1 MSTDFLASASFGH
14 YGSVYLPASGEID
27 LTGSSASR
35 YVTAILIITDNSSFA
50 KLEALNGE
58 VGQLSTVAA
67 ELNLDDADTGIGA
80 GANGTSVVS
89 ISMKTGMVIYGKWD
103 LVTLNTSSSCICY
116 FAPKLHS

>member
-14 YGSVYLPASGEID
+14 YGSVYLPASGSID

-50 KLEALNGE
+50 ALEALNGE
-58 VGQLSTVAA
+58 VGQLSTVVA
-67 ELNLDDADTGIGA
+67 ELDLDGTDGIGA